1 MGPKCEEPTEID
13 KTEPETE
20 SKRSQGR
27 RELSFGSYLISFF
40 DVCLHELIL
49 KSYLTMTQF

>member
-1 MGPKCEEPTEID
+1 MGPKCEEPTETD
-13 KTEPETE
+13 EMEPETE

-27 RELSFGSYLISFF
+27 RALSFGSYLISFF